1 MIIITVGAV
10 IVGSVDGN
18 RIWGKELR
26 GATLKLTQWS
36 PDSKVLLFGNSQ
48 GEILIYDA
56 HGAYNVSYYLMYVNH
71 YQLVVVSCERIQYML
86 LYQLNSQQ

>member
-1 MIIITVGAV
+1 MPSIFCILGNILIVITVGAV

-56 HGAYNVSYYLMYVNH
+56 HGAYNVSYIIIIIIIHIKNTVF
-71 YQLVVVSCERIQYML
+71 
-86 LYQLNSQQ
+86 